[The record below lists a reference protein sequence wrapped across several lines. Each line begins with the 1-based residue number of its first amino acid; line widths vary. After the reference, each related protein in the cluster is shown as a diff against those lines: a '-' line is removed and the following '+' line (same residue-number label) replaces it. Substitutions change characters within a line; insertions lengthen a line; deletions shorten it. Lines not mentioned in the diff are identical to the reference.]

1 MQISGLLTER
11 EMKHGQ
17 MLDTM
22 DIEQEKM
29 NYDKI
34 TTSLLWIGNDMN

>member
-1 MQISGLLTER
+1 MQISGLLSER

-22 DIEQEKM
+22 DIEQER
-29 NYDKI
+29 
-34 TTSLLWIGNDMN
+34 